1 MSNTGS
7 HRRFHISVADERAW
21 FFLLIFSVF
30 FLIFFPFPGLGDLL
44 ASPLVLLL
52 LLLLLLLPLRR
63 RRLLLQLLLHYY
75 DDYYDYY
82 DYYYY
87 YYSRASGVPII
98 FSATSRAALPGA
110 EHESAQTGQQPV
122 PRSVPGLSIFLTSG
136 YDVIG
141 WSSAVDSAVARSF
154 I

>member
-1 MSNTGS
+1 M
-7 HRRFHISVADERAW
+7 
-21 FFLLIFSVF
+21 LIFFRLFSY
-30 FLIFFPFPGLGDLL
+30 FFPFPGLGDLL
-44 ASPLVLLL
+44 ASPLVL

>member
-1 MSNTGS
+1 MQRCKAETGL
-7 HRRFHISVADERAW
+7 V
-21 FFLLIFSVF
+21 FFAYFFVF

-44 ASPLVLLL
+44 ASPLVL

-87 YYSRASGVPII
+87 YSSRASGVPII

>member
-1 MSNTGS
+1 M
-7 HRRFHISVADERAW
+7 
-21 FFLLIFSVF
+21 VF
-30 FLIFFPFPGLGDLL
+30 FAYFFPFFSYFFPFPGLGDLL
-44 ASPLVLLL
+44 ASPLVL

-82 DYYYY
+82 DYYY

>member
-1 MSNTGS
+1 MG
-7 HRRFHISVADERAW
+7 AW
-21 FFLLIFSVF
+21 FFCLFFSVF
-30 FLIFFPFPGLGDLL
+30 FLFFSVSWFGGPPSF
-44 ASPLVLLL
+44 PLVLLL

>member
-1 MSNTGS
+1 MRVTCECCRV
-7 HRRFHISVADERAW
+7 HR
-21 FFLLIFSVF
+21 LGLVF
-30 FLIFFPFPGLGDLL
+30 FAYFFSYFFPFPGLGDLL
-44 ASPLVLLL
+44 ASPLVL

-82 DYYYY
+82 YYCYYY

>member
-1 MSNTGS
+1 MNGLG
-7 HRRFHISVADERAW
+7 
-21 FFLLIFSVF
+21 FFCFIFSVF
-30 FLIFFPFPGLGDLL
+30 FLIFFRFPGLGDLL
-44 ASPLVLLL
+44 ASPLVL

-82 DYYYY
+82 DYYYYYYYDY